1 MWYNFYTLKTK
12 VLGVKM
18 NARVVEKKEV
28 CVGFVSSDFFNSK
41 LELIP
46 KRINE
51 IIETDILMQATS
63 RLNKIIEKNKKRIFF
78 KKTETLEAAKAEI
91 LSEFD
96 IVGVQQYSYN
106 NKLFHYKRFIAK
118 IDNGSNVSI
127 QELKDSVSFL
137 RFLDIISLEK
147 AESIIE
153 SSTST
158 QEIINS

>member
-1 MWYNFYTLKTK
+1 MWYDFHTFKTK
-12 VLGVKM
+12 ILGVKM

-28 CVGFVSSDFFNSK
+28 CVGFISSDFFNSK

-51 IIETDILMQATS
+51 IIETGILMQATS

-96 IVGVQQYSYN
+96 IVGAQQFFYN
-106 NKLFHYKRFIAK
+106 NKFSHYKRFVAK
-118 IDNGSNVSI
+118 IDKGCNISI
-127 QELKDSVSFL
+127 QELKDSISL
-137 RFLDIISLEK
+137 LHSLDIISSEK

-153 SSTST
+153 SSISR